1 MRRPHRSPRLA
12 TLCLQGN
19 TADSTKSNPQRSAIL
34 GEAIARLCEQPD
46 WHPLDALLLPGGFFR
61 LSRTLGA
68 LSFEQRKQQVE
79 REHFA
84 SAVKVHLTRLQS
96 LSPKVRLVVGVMAT
110 ARHKAERTEQACIAF
125 DVTGVV
131 GLARKM
137 FPTSSETAGRRYM
150 SPCLDDFSAKERFI
164 ALPNGSVALLNSC
177 YDMFGAADAFSS
189 SSTRRTAI
197 RALRR
202 GTDHLTHRDPDF
214 RSTRDT
220 ALSRWNTLLAEHRP
234 DVLLASIH
242 AFERPGLDGY
252 WQRHGIARASARFGG
267 ALVLGA
273 AHFLDGLPGEGST
286 LAAWGVPKSAL
297 SAGVSRRAYPLP
309 PRHILRWTTKAKASA
324 VLRLFKPTSRTA
336 VVPGR

>member
-1 MRRPHRSPRLA
+1 MPKLSSLSMIEARIKA
-12 TLCLQGN
+12 LQR
-19 TADSTKSNPQRSAIL
+19 Q
-34 GEAIARLCEQPD
+34 AR
-46 WHPLDALLLPGGFFR
+46 
-61 LSRTLGA
+61 
-68 LSFEQRKQQVE
+68 QVE
-79 REHFA
+79 RSA
-84 SAVKVHLTRLQS
+84 TQGLRAAAKVISKYDLSVSDLRRALAMSRGRAPSKLTGRRVAVKS